1 MKIEEQTKV
10 EIQQALGYAVPDP
23 SAPGFAAFYSRLE
36 TEHPH
41 LAAQLLA
48 GLQHDEGEGGTDA
61 QAFFPEQEAQARTR
75 AQARGVLQRL
85 FYRQDDLTDE
95 WTLSKGKVGM
105 AGLLG
110 ACLLIGPML
119 LAGAGGNGAAPT
131 AAVPARLGTPEAPPP
146 TAALPPPLAEPPAVD
161 PLVAL
166 PPAETPLPAVSDAV
180 PAPPPEGAP
189 LPPAAEPFPVAQ
201 AVEPLPVAQ
210 AAVPLP
216 VAQAALPAY
225 DPAPVP
231 VAVQAPPPIRPG
243 ATIFRAVRA
252 TADTSTTVYVSAARS
267 GAPERSDAEKTGKG
281 AGTAANDGLTVYT
294 SREEVLPAVSF
305 TVYESNKPGS
315 SAPTTPQIPGT
326 STPEVPAP
334 GPASGA
340 SAAATQPPGTR
351 VATPAPPANLPAP
364 GEARTP
370 AGRPEA
376 PVAAPLLRATAAY
389 PVGTT
394 LKAELVTGV
403 IVAQGSQSMPM
414 LARTDSGVIFSG
426 LATLGEA
433 GRLSI
438 VFNNVLIGGR
448 LESLS
453 ARAYDL
459 GGLPGLPVQ
468 LREVAPSLAVDL
480 TRAAA
485 SGVAGYVEQLGNQTE
500 TVIEGNTR
508 TIIKVPPTLSNVIA
522 GAVAKLFSSPPT
534 QKALER
540 IAQVDRGT
548 PMLITVMGE
557 GVPAS
562 VTPALQ
568 AP

>member
-48 GLQHDEGEGGTDA
+48 GLRHDEGEAGGGTDS
-61 QAFFPEQEAQARTR
+61 QALFPEQEAQARTR
-75 AQARGVLQRL
+75 AQARNLLQRL

-131 AAVPARLGTPEAPPP
+131 AVVPARLETPVAPPP
-146 TAALPPPLAEPPAVD
+146 TAALPLPPPEPSAVN
-161 PLVAL
+161 PPVAL
-166 PPAETPLPAVSDAV
+166 PPAEMPLPAVTDAV
-180 PAPPPEGAP
+180 PAAPPESAP
-189 LPPAAEPFPVAQ
+189 LPPAAEP
-201 AVEPLPVAQ
+201 LPVAQ
-210 AAVPLP
+210 TAPP
-216 VAQAALPAY
+216 PY
-225 DPAPVP
+225 DLAPVP
-231 VAVQAPPPIRPG
+231 APMAVQARVPIRPG

-252 TADTSTTVYVSAARS
+252 TADTGTTVYVSAARS
-267 GAPERSDAEKTGKG
+267 GTPQGSGAEGTGKG
-281 AGTAANDGLTVYT
+281 PGAAANDGLTVYE
-294 SREEVLPAVSF
+294 SGEEVLPAVSF
-305 TVYESNKPGS
+305 TAYEPNKPGS
-315 SAPTTPQIPGT
+315 SALATPQIPAPGI
-326 STPEVPAP
+326 PAP
-334 GPASGA
+334 GIPAPG
-340 SAAATQPPGTR
+340 TQPPGAQAAVT
-351 VATPAPPANLPAP
+351 APPADPSTSVP
-364 GEARTP
+364 GEETRTP
-370 AGRPEA
+370 AGRSEA
-376 PVAAPLLRATAAY
+376 PVAAPLPRATAAY

-394 LKAELVTGV
+394 LRAELLTGV
-403 IVAQGSQSMPM
+403 IVAQGSQSMPI

-433 GRLSI
+433 GRLSV
-438 VFNNVLIGGR
+438 VFNNVLIAGR

-508 TIIKVPPTLSNVIA
+508 TIVRIPPTLSNVIA
-522 GAVAKLFSSPPT
+522 GAVAKLFASPPT

-557 GVPAS
+557 GTPAPVP
-562 VTPALQ
+562 PALQ